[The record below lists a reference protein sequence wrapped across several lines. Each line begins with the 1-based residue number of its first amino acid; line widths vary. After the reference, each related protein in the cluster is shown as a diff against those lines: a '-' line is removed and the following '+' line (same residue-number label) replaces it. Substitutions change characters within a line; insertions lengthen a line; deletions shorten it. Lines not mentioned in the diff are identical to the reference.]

1 MKQLSLIALL
11 VLTLSLALFCLTS
24 CDVVENVAGQIP
36 GLEDL
41 LEKLPGN
48 EHVHAFNDATETVT
62 FTNTSGKN
70 LRISAIKV
78 IYEK

>member
-1 MKQLSLIALL
+1 MKQLRLIALL

-24 CDVVENVAGQIP
+24 CDALENVAAQIP

-41 LEKLPGN
+41 IEKLPGN
-48 EHVHAFNDATETVT
+48 EHVHALIDATETVA